1 MKEKI
6 KTKIRKLR
14 FKYKIS
20 ILNENTLE
28 ETHSLRLSPLNAITL
43 FVVLLL
49 IVFAFYSVI
58 ILFTPIRNYLPGY
71 STEEMRDNYMRN
83 ALMADSLME
92 VVDRQNTYIARLRDV
107 VTGDIDIQSRAALDS
122 AVNDTATKGFMTRT
136 EREEN
141 FLKEYENS
149 EAIEDNNT
157 PHNAYASMFFTPLK
171 GVVDKKFNPQS
182 GQYGINITAKPSSPV
197 AAALSGTVINISYTI
212 GDDYTVIMNSD
223 NNFITVY
230 SNLSDVLVSPNQK
243 VYAGQPIAISQTAS
257 ESSLHFELWQNNMPL
272 NPEDFII
279 F

>member
-149 EAIEDNNT
+149 EAIEDTST
-157 PHNAYASMFFTPLK
+157 PHNDYASMFFTPLK
-171 GVVDKKFNPQS
+171 GVVGKKFNPQS

-197 AAALSGTVINISYTI
+197 AAALSGIVISISYTI
-212 GDDYTVIMNSD
+212 GDDYTVVMSND

>member
-83 ALMADSLME
+83 ALMADSLPE
-92 VVDRQNTYIARLRDV
+92 PGPFTNTSTFLRP
-107 VTGDIDIQSRAALDS
+107 AATAGLAASS
-122 AVNDTATKGFMTRT
+122 A
-136 EREEN
+136 
-141 FLKEYENS
+141 
-149 EAIEDNNT
+149 
-157 PHNAYASMFFTPLK
+157 
-171 GVVDKKFNPQS
+171 
-182 GQYGINITAKPSSPV
+182 
-197 AAALSGTVINISYTI
+197 TI
-212 GDDYTVIMNSD
+212 
-223 NNFITVY
+223 
-230 SNLSDVLVSPNQK
+230 
-243 VYAGQPIAISQTAS
+243 
-257 ESSLHFELWQNNMPL
+257 
-272 NPEDFII
+272 
-279 F
+279 

>member
-71 STEEMRDNYMRN
+71 STEEMRDNYMKN

-107 VTGDIDIQSRAALDS
+107 VTGDIDIQLCATHEID
-122 AVNDTATKGFMTRT
+122 DT
-136 EREEN
+136 
-141 FLKEYENS
+141 
-149 EAIEDNNT
+149 
-157 PHNAYASMFFTPLK
+157 
-171 GVVDKKFNPQS
+171 
-182 GQYGINITAKPSSPV
+182 
-197 AAALSGTVINISYTI
+197 
-212 GDDYTVIMNSD
+212 
-223 NNFITVY
+223 
-230 SNLSDVLVSPNQK
+230 
-243 VYAGQPIAISQTAS
+243 
-257 ESSLHFELWQNNMPL
+257 
-272 NPEDFII
+272 
-279 F
+279 

>member
-20 ILNENTLE
+20 ILNESTLE

-43 FVVLLL
+43 FVILLL
-49 IVFAFYSVI
+49 LVFAFYSVI
-58 ILFTPIRNYLPGY
+58 ILFTPLCNYLPGY
-71 STEEMRDNYMRN
+71 STEEVRDNYMKN
-83 ALMADSLME
+83 ALTADSLRE
-92 VVDRQNTYIARLRDV
+92 VVDTQNIYIATLKAV
-107 VTGDIDIQSRAALDS
+107 VTGEIDVQSRSALDS
-122 AVNDTATKGFMTRT
+122 AVNDTTKVGFIARSD
-136 EREEN
+136 REES
-141 FLKEYENS
+141 FLKDYEDS
-149 EAIEDNNT
+149 ESIEDTST
-157 PHNAYASMFFTPLK
+157 PHNANADMFFTPLK
-171 GVVDKKFNPQS
+171 GVINKKFNPKS

-197 AAALSGTVINISYTI
+197 AAALPGTIINISYTI
-212 GDDYTVIMNSD
+212 SDGYSIVMSND

-230 SNLSDVLVSPNQK
+230 SNLSDVMVSPSQK
-243 VYAGQPIAISQTAS
+243 IYAGQPIAISQTAS

>member
-136 EREEN
+136 EREES

-149 EAIEDNNT
+149 EAIEDTST
-157 PHNAYASMFFTPLK
+157 PHNAYASMFFTSLK
-171 GVVDKKFNPQS
+171 GVVGKKFNPQS

-197 AAALSGTVINISYTI
+197 AAALSGTVISISYTI
-212 GDDYTVIMNSD
+212 GDDYTVVMSND

>member
-71 STEEMRDNYMRN
+71 STEEIRDNYMRN

-136 EREEN
+136 EREES

-149 EAIEDNNT
+149 EAIEDTST
-157 PHNAYASMFFTPLK
+157 PHNTYASMFFTPLK
-171 GVVDKKFNPQS
+171 GVVGKKFNPQS

-197 AAALSGTVINISYTI
+197 AAALSGTVISISYTI
-212 GDDYTVIMNSD
+212 GDDYTVVMSND

>member
-136 EREEN
+136 EREES

-149 EAIEDNNT
+149 EAIEDTST
-157 PHNAYASMFFTPLK
+157 PHNAYASMFFTSLK
-171 GVVDKKFNPQS
+171 GVVGKKFNPQS
-182 GQYGINITAKPSSPV
+182 GQYGRNITAKPSSPV
-197 AAALSGTVINISYTI
+197 AAALSGTVISISYTI
-212 GDDYTVIMNSD
+212 GDDYTVVMSND

>member
-49 IVFAFYSVI
+49 LVFAFYSVI

-136 EREEN
+136 EREES

-149 EAIEDNNT
+149 EAIEDTST

-171 GVVDKKFNPQS
+171 GVVGKKFNPQS

-197 AAALSGTVINISYTI
+197 AAALSGIVISISYTI
-212 GDDYTVIMNSD
+212 GDDYTVVMSND